1 MPTPG
6 KDGVKNGG
14 ATKTAVGGFKFGSSD
29 NAAAASTSSTD
40 IPSTGFKFGSSA
52 TSTAKKDDAN
62 GVFNFGGSKSSS
74 KLDTIKE
81 RMAKQPKG
89 GDGGA
94 QSKPAVTAAFQ
105 FGASSKQSAA
115 PGSNVASKSGG
126 AFQFGTAGVASNKSD
141 SSSGN
146 MFSFSGGA
154 SQSGTIDKIKT
165 RMGTQPSDTK
175 PASGGSF
182 VFGAKSSDTTHPN
195 TFGGATTGSSPNAS
209 GMTFG
214 NSSTNA
220 PGGFGNSSTN
230 APGGFGN
237 SSTNA
242 PGGLKQQY
250 KCARWVWSRGA
261 SSAKTPAFGGG
272 ASKETPQ

>member
-1 MPTPG
+1 M
-6 KDGVKNGG
+6 
-14 ATKTAVGGFKFGSSD
+14 
-29 NAAAASTSSTD
+29 
-40 IPSTGFKFGSSA
+40 
-52 TSTAKKDDAN
+52 
-62 GVFNFGGSKSSS
+62 FNFGGSKSSS

-115 PGSNVASKSGG
+115 PGSNVASKAGG
-126 AFQFGTAGVASNKSD
+126 TFQFGTAGVASNKSD

-182 VFGAKSSDTTHPN
+182 VFGAKSSDTTAN
-195 TFGGATTGSSPNAS
+195 SSAFGGATAGSSPNAS

-214 NSSTNA
+214 NSSNR
-220 PGGFGNSSTN
+220 STN

-237 SSTNA
+237 SSTNGSA
-242 PGGLKQQY
+242 VQMDLVKGGS
-250 KCARWVWSRGA
+250 CEDASIRWRSIKGNALNDFWCW
-261 SSAKTPAFGGG
+261 
-272 ASKETPQ
+272 Q